1 MGLVVKWLAE
11 VYRNWAVMGSF
22 SPTSKFFFLENRL
35 FFKMCLVSGH
45 SEKKELSEN
54 PYSPISATLL
64 DQA

>member
-11 VYRNWAVMGSF
+11 VSRNWAVLGSF
-22 SPTSKFFFLENRL
+22 SATSKL
-35 FFKMCLVSGH
+35 FSGEPVIFKRVFGVRTLR
-45 SEKKELSEN
+45 KKEWSER